1 MTIKSNCIWKFIH
14 NANWKIN
21 DDICSSEQIENWFL
35 FSHFKFNSLWK
46 FCFVFKNKIHF
57 DESSSSMI
65 IIIWFSWFFFLLSL
79 SRCWSLIYWR
89 KKLGSFYSFLFSFA
103 SLLHVYFIVWHK
115 WQRPSQ
121 CSMLVVVKKKT
132 RKNPRKFNFI
142 SFYLLSLAIQHTKF
156 FFQST

>member
-1 MTIKSNCIWKFIH
+1 MTIKSNCISKFIH

-21 DDICSSEQIENWFL
+21 DDICSSEQIENWFS

-65 IIIWFSWFFFLLSL
+65 IIIWFSWFFFCSHSL
-79 SRCWSLIYWR
+79 GAEAWFTGEKNSV
-89 KKLGSFYSFLFSFA
+89 LF
-103 SLLHVYFIVWHK
+103 FIFIQFCITTK

>member
-65 IIIWFSWFFFLLSL
+65 IIIDDHHHLVQLVFFCSHSLGAEAWFTGEKNSVLF
-79 SRCWSLIYWR
+79 IH
-89 KKLGSFYSFLFSFA
+89 FYSVLHHYFMCT
-103 SLLHVYFIVWHK
+103 LLYDINDNDLANV
-115 WQRPSQ
+115 Q
-121 CSMLVVVKKKT
+121 C
-132 RKNPRKFNFI
+132 
-142 SFYLLSLAIQHTKF
+142 
-156 FFQST
+156 